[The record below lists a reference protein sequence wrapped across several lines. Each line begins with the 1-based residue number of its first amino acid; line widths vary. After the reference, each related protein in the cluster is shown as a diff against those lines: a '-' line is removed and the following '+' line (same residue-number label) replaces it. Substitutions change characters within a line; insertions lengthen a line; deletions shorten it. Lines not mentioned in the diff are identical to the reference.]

1 MERVF
6 DVLNRLSAAGS
17 ATSYDE
23 EAMKLGDVLWD
34 AMGVSWH
41 SLACRFLGSSY
52 RKHHSCFKVILGFDL
67 RVRHDWMLD
76 LFQKLLDASGK

>member
-23 EAMKLGDVLWD
+23 EAMIFGVDVLW
-34 AMGVSWH
+34 GYLWH
-41 SLACRFLGSSY
+41 DSSY
-52 RKHHSCFKVILGFDL
+52 RTQDSWFKAILGYYL
-67 RVRHDWMLD
+67 RVSHEMLD
-76 LFQKLLDASGK
+76 LFNKTFCGGLVKKDS

>member
-23 EAMKLGDVLWD
+23 EAMIFGVDVLWGYLWH
-34 AMGVSWH
+34 AMTRPTKRKI
-41 SLACRFLGSSY
+41 AGSKRY
-52 RKHHSCFKVILGFDL
+52 WDMI
-67 RVRHDWMLD
+67 
-76 LFQKLLDASGK
+76 

>member
-23 EAMKLGDVLWD
+23 EATIFGVD
-34 AMGVSWH
+34 AMTRPTKRKI
-41 SLACRFLGSSY
+41 AGSKRY
-52 RKHHSCFKVILGFDL
+52 WDMI
-67 RVRHDWMLD
+67 
-76 LFQKLLDASGK
+76 